1 MNLGTFA
8 LRKLS
13 IVVAAFTFYAL
24 PSATLGNP
32 NYPVDNATDPNPLVP
47 RPIETIN
54 VPVSSPTT
62 NQPNLT
68 SCQTDLKAALAHIDR
83 LSRVRAEE
91 AKTIETLKAQNS
103 KLQTLVENLIRKIR
117 ICQENPAACKNLEI
131 P

>member
-47 RPIETIN
+47 RAIETIK

>member
-1 MNLGTFA
+1 MNLGKFA
-8 LRKLS
+8 FPKLS

>member
-1 MNLGTFA
+1 
-8 LRKLS
+8 
-13 IVVAAFTFYAL
+13 
-24 PSATLGNP
+24 
-32 NYPVDNATDPNPLVP
+32 VDNATDPNPLVP

>member
-47 RPIETIN
+47 RPIETIK